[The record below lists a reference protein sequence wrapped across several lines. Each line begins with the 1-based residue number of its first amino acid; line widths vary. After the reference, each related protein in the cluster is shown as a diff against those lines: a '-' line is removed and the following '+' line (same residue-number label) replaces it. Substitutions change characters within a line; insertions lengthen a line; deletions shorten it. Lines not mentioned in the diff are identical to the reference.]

1 MNPATETALRRAGI
15 ALERPEGNRG
25 WRVRMVARRSRRH
38 ANAIR
43 EAARQSLAR
52 REGGA
57 S

>member
-1 MNPATETALRRAGI
+1 VNPATETALRRAGI